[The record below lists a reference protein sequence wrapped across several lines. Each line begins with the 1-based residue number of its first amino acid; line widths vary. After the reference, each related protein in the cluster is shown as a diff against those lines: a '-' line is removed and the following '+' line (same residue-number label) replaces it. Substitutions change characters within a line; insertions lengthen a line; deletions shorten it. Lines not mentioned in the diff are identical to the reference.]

1 MNDKEKEQ
9 KISFVEIGKIGLNF
23 RVPNLLPENAK
34 VVIREVRHGL
44 ENCGRLDLLDEFT
57 ETLMVEYREEAN

>member
-1 MNDKEKEQ
+1 MNDREKKQ
-9 KISFVEIGKIGLNF
+9 KIIFVETGKVELTF
-23 RVPNLLPENAK
+23 QVPNLLPENAK

-44 ENCGRLDLLDEFT
+44 ENCGRLDLLNEFT

>member
-1 MNDKEKEQ
+1 MNDKEKEP
-9 KISFVEIGKIGLNF
+9 KTSFIETGKVELNF
-23 RVPNLLPENAK
+23 YVPNLLPENAK
-34 VVIREVRHGL
+34 IVIREVRHGL